1 MKTFVIILFLT
12 ISYSFLLGQDFSE
25 TKKSAEQGDAM
36 AQYNLGVMYSKS
48 GVVKRFSTGINCTDK
63 NNTEEKRRLLSI
75 QSKLNKIVND
85 YFIKYH

>member
-1 MKTFVIILFLT
+1 M
-12 ISYSFLLGQDFSE
+12 ISEIKVRNKVYF
-25 TKKSAEQGDAM
+25 
-36 AQYNLGVMYSKS
+36 MYSKS